1 MAIRNILTEED
12 PVLRKVSKPVV
23 KFDESLHQLL
33 DDMHQTLTK
42 AQGAG
47 LAAVQVGVLKRAVL
61 VEVNGLSLELIN
73 PVITEMSGSQC
84 GDEGCL
90 SIPRLWRKVTRP
102 NHVRVEAFDR
112 FGNPYVI
119 EGNGYLARALC
130 HECDHLEGILFVD
143 KADKK

>member
-102 NHVRVEAFDR
+102 THVRVEAFDR

-130 HECDHLEGILFVD
+130 HECDHLEGILFID